1 MFEYFKGILTQIAPT
16 YVVIE
21 VGQVGYKVLT
31 PNPFRMQKFL
41 NHECTLYIEQVI
53 REDAH
58 TLYGFS
64 DASEKELFQTLNK
77 VSGIG
82 PKSALSILAADDH
95 QGLVRAIEAGDSQYL
110 TKFPGVG
117 KKTAQQIVLDLKG
130 KLSEWLGEE
139 AKITSV
145 EGETRKLET
154 LQLEEVYEALTGLGY
169 SAREIKRIEKPL
181 EQAQCQ
187 STQEALS
194 LAFKLLL
201 NK

>member
-1 MFEYFKGILTQIAPT
+1 MFDYFKGILTQIAPT
-16 YVVIE
+16 HVVIE
-21 VGQVGYKVLT
+21 VGQIGYKVLM
-31 PNPFRMQKFL
+31 PNPFRMQKYL
-41 NHECTLYIEQVI
+41 NLECTLFIEQVI

-58 TLYGFS
+58 TLYGFN

-110 TKFPGVG
+110 TRFPGVG

-130 KLSEWLGEE
+130 KLSDWLGEDVKNTSFAGE
-139 AKITSV
+139 AI
-145 EGETRKLET
+145 KLET
-154 LQLEEVYEALTGLGY
+154 LQLEEVFEALTGLGY